1 MTTRT
6 LTDTDKRE
14 IRDVEDLIATLTSYA
29 DSIARVGFDKH
40 YALNDKHQAFREMA
54 ALTGCD
60 ELGDMADAIWDEI
73 GPQTLADREADRG
86 DYLYEQQREANWSWT
101 DPQRTARGGI
111 FL

>member
-1 MTTRT
+1 MSAPRT

-40 YALNDKHQAFREMA
+40 YALNDKHQAWREMA

-101 DPQRTARGGI
+101 DPHNIGRGI

>member
-40 YALNDKHQAFREMA
+40 YAAHERQAPGMA
-54 ALTGCD
+54 RDGRSDGL
-60 ELGDMADAIWDEI
+60 
-73 GPQTLADREADRG
+73 R
-86 DYLYEQQREANWSWT
+86 
-101 DPQRTARGGI
+101 
-111 FL
+111 

>member
-1 MTTRT
+1 MTAPRT

-14 IRDVEDLIATLTSYA
+14 IADIDAAIESLKYYRASVE
-29 DSIARVGFDKH
+29 RVGFDKH
-40 YALNDKHQAFREMA
+40 YAVNDKHDSLRAMA

-101 DPQRTARGGI
+101 DPHNIGRGI